1 MKEFVMKRLKSS
13 KYEYGYK
20 IQKLDIELM
29 MELGLEVPPKFK
41 EIYKDGFN
49 ENELCEY
56 VYFNDSICVEFIKR
70 QYYIRDYVEFSN
82 MNIYEL
88 ELLLKIYN
96 QRFQN
101 LSNKISIVTEKEL
114 LNNLQVEINILVN
127 EMLSIVYLK
136 NKLIEAKNKNLI
148 KVRK

>member
-1 MKEFVMKRLKSS
+1 MKEFVMKRLKSL

-29 MELGLEVPPKFK
+29 MELGLEVPKKFK

-56 VYFNDSICVEFIKR
+56 IYFKEPICVEFIKR

-96 QRFQN
+96 QRFQK
-101 LSNKISIVTEKEL
+101 LSNRINIVTKKEL
-114 LNNLQVEINILVN
+114 LNDLQVELNILVN
-127 EMLSIVYLK
+127 EMLGVIYLK
-136 NKLIEAKNKNLI
+136 NKLLEDKNLI